1 MSQNS
6 GIEVGQVIG
15 HMKKKG
21 SFKVVLI
28 GFALGLILLVLGSLF
43 FDDNGKTEES
53 NVSRSSVTLQAYKQE
68 LTLEIESL
76 CLGVDRVKSVKAVVF
91 FDGEGVSVYAQ
102 NIQDGNTYKSEYVI
116 IGSGSQSHALYL
128 GESLPKLS
136 GVGVV
141 CDTGDDSRVRNEISL
156 LISSVYGLP
165 LTRVY
170 VTEG

>member
-1 MSQNS
+1 MSQSS

-21 SFKVVLI
+21 SFKIVLI
-28 GFALGLILLVLGSLF
+28 GFVLGLVLLVLGSLF
-43 FDDNGKTEES
+43 FNEGDKAEES
-53 NVSRSSVTLQAYKQE
+53 DVGRSSVTLQTYKLE
-68 LTLEIESL
+68 LTKEIESL
-76 CLGVDRVKSVKAVVF
+76 CLGVDRVNSVKVVVF
-91 FDGEGVSVYAQ
+91 FDGEGGSIYAQ